1 MAYEQKTTVTDVP
14 VEEYLATVEPAR
26 RQEQGFALLRMF
38 REETGAEAVMWGP
51 SMIGFGHVRFTYPT
65 GHSGEMFQVGFSPR
79 KSALS
84 LYGLTTYGS
93 HADLLARLGKHK
105 VGKGCLYINK
115 LEDVDEAVL
124 REMIRVGWDDDESF
138 VDSHDGTVIE
148 RLA

>member
-1 MAYEQKTTVTDVP
+1 MAYQQKTTVTEVSVD
-14 VEEYLATVEPAR
+14 EFLATVEPER
-26 RQEQGFALLRMF
+26 RREQGRALLQMF

-51 SMIGFGHVRFTYPT
+51 SMVGFGHVRFTYPT

-79 KSALS
+79 KTALS

-105 VGKGCLYINK
+105 VGKGCLYLNK
-115 LEDVDEAVL
+115 LEDVDEDVL
-124 REMIRVGWDDDESF
+124 REMIRVAWNDDESF
-138 VDSHDGTVIE
+138 ANSHDGTTIE

>member
-1 MAYEQKTTVTDVP
+1 MCSSDLTDVP
-14 VEEYLATVEPAR
+14 VEEYLAGVEPER
-26 RQEQGFALLRMF
+26 RREQGLALLRMF

-65 GHSGEMFQVGFSPR
+65 GNSGEMFQVGFSPR

-105 VGKGCLYINK
+105 VGRGCLYINK

-124 REMIRVGWDDDESF
+124 REMIRVGWGDDESF